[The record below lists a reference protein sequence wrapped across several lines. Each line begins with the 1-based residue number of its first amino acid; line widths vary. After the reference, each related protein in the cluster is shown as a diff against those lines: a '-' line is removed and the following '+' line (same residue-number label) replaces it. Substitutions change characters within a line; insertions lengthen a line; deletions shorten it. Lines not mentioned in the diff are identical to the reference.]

1 MAKSADEARKS
12 AMAKKPATRPAG
24 KLPKGGGK
32 GLSGDALVGNVS
44 ASTIKDIKRMGMTA
58 ALKLAGTNGKT
69 AGGAAREF
77 QEGVRRM
84 YGADRLAAAKAK
96 YGPAKSSSP
105 DAARRSSTMA
115 KPSKPVA
122 KSADAA
128 RMAALQKSRGQN
140 MPYKGGSMGTK
151 APMKKSGTTDPFAKA
166 VFGAG
171 RAVKKAITGG
181 ANNGMT
187 AAQVAAEN
195 KRRAAAA
202 KKTK

>member
-1 MAKSADEARKS
+1 MAKSADEARKA
-12 AMAKKPATRPAG
+12 AMSKKPAKMTG
-24 KLPKGGGK
+24 GLPKGGGK
-32 GLSGDALVGNVS
+32 GLSGDALVGRVS

-69 AGGAAREF
+69 SGGVAREF

-96 YGPAKSSSP
+96 YGPAKAKSA
-105 DAARRSSTMA
+105 DAARASV

-128 RMAALQKSRGQN
+128 RAAATKVSTKSSKPMA
-140 MPYKGGSMGTK
+140 
-151 APMKKSGTTDPFAKA
+151 KKSGTTDPFAKA

-171 RAVKKAITGG
+171 GAVKRALTGG
-181 ANNGMT
+181 SNQGMT

-195 KRRAAAA
+195 KRRAAAVAAAKA
-202 KKTK
+202 KKNK

>member
-1 MAKSADEARKS
+1 MAKTADEARKA
-12 AMAKKPATRPAG
+12 AMSKKPATRPAG
-24 KLPKGGGK
+24 KYPKGGGK

-44 ASTIKDIKRMGMTA
+44 AATIKDIKRMGMTA
-58 ALKLAGTNGKT
+58 ALKLAGTNNKT
-69 AGGAAREF
+69 AGGVAREF

-96 YGPAKSSSP
+96 YGKPVASSA
-105 DAARRSSTMA
+105 DAARAGAR

-128 RMAALQKSRGQN
+128 RAAA
-140 MPYKGGSMGTK
+140 TK
-151 APMKKSGTTDPFAKA
+151 ASTKSSKPMAKKSGTTDPFAKF

-171 RAVKKAITGG
+171 RALKEPFTSKPV
-181 ANNGMT
+181 
-187 AAQVAAEN
+187 
-195 KRRAAAA
+195 

>member
-1 MAKSADEARKS
+1 MVMAKTADEARKA
-12 AMAKKPATRPAG
+12 AMSKKPATRTAG
-24 KLPKGGGK
+24 KYPKGGGK

-58 ALKLAGTNGKT
+58 ALKLAGTNNKT
-69 AGGAAREF
+69 SGGVAREF

-84 YGADRLAAAKAK
+84 YGADRLAAAKSK
-96 YGPAKSSSP
+96 YGKPVASSA
-105 DAARRSSTMA
+105 DAARAGAR

-128 RMAALQKSRGQN
+128 RAAATKTSTKSSKPMA
-140 MPYKGGSMGTK
+140 
-151 APMKKSGTTDPFAKA
+151 KKSGTTDPFAKF

-171 RAVKKAITGG
+171 RALKEPFTSKPV
-181 ANNGMT
+181 
-187 AAQVAAEN
+187 
-195 KRRAAAA
+195 

>member
-1 MAKSADEARKS
+1 MVMAKTADEARKA
-12 AMAKKPATRPAG
+12 AMSKKPATRSAG

-58 ALKLAGTNGKT
+58 ALKLAGTNNKT
-69 AGGAAREF
+69 SGGVAREF

-96 YGPAKSSSP
+96 YGPAKSSA
-105 DAARRSSTMA
+105 DAARASV
-115 KPSKPVA
+115 KPSRPVA

-128 RMAALQKSRGQN
+128 RAAATKVSTKSSKPMA
-140 MPYKGGSMGTK
+140 
-151 APMKKSGTTDPFAKA
+151 KKSGTTDPFAKF

-171 RAVKKAITGG
+171 RALKEPFTSKPV
-181 ANNGMT
+181 
-187 AAQVAAEN
+187 
-195 KRRAAAA
+195 

>member
-1 MAKSADEARKS
+1 MAKSADEARKA
-12 AMAKKPATRPAG
+12 AMSKKPAKMTG
-24 KLPKGGGK
+24 GLPKGGGK
-32 GLSGDALVGNVS
+32 GLSGDALVGRVS

-58 ALKLAGTNGKT
+58 SLKLAGTNGKT

-96 YGPAKSSSP
+96 YGPAKSTSA
-105 DAARRSSTMA
+105 DAARASV

-128 RMAALQKSRGQN
+128 RAAA
-140 MPYKGGSMGTK
+140 TK
-151 APMKKSGTTDPFAKA
+151 ASTKSSKPMAKKSGTTDPFAKFVFA
-166 VFGAG
+166 VG
-171 RAVKKAITGG
+171 RAAKEPFTSKT
-181 ANNGMT
+181 
-187 AAQVAAEN
+187 
-195 KRRAAAA
+195 

>member
-1 MAKSADEARKS
+1 MAKTADEARKA
-12 AMAKKPATRPAG
+12 AMSKKPATRPAG

-58 ALKLAGTNGKT
+58 SLKLAGTNGKT

-96 YGPAKSSSP
+96 YGKPAAASA
-105 DAARRSSTMA
+105 DAARASV
-115 KPSKPVA
+115 KPSRPVA

-128 RMAALQKSRGQN
+128 RAAA
-140 MPYKGGSMGTK
+140 TK
-151 APMKKSGTTDPFAKA
+151 ASTKSSKPMAKKSGTTDPFAKF

-171 RAVKKAITGG
+171 RALKEPFTSKPV
-181 ANNGMT
+181 
-187 AAQVAAEN
+187 
-195 KRRAAAA
+195 

>member
-1 MAKSADEARKS
+1 MVMAKTADEARKA
-12 AMAKKPATRPAG
+12 AMSKKPATRPAG

-44 ASTIKDIKRMGMTA
+44 AATIKDIKRMGMTA
-58 ALKLAGTNGKT
+58 SLKLAGTNGKT

-96 YGPAKSSSP
+96 YGPAKSSSA
-105 DAARRSSTMA
+105 DAARASV
-115 KPSKPVA
+115 KPSRPVA

-128 RMAALQKSRGQN
+128 RAAA
-140 MPYKGGSMGTK
+140 TK
-151 APMKKSGTTDPFAKA
+151 ASTKSSKPMAKKSGTTDPFAKF

-171 RAVKKAITGG
+171 RALKEPFTSKPV
-181 ANNGMT
+181 
-187 AAQVAAEN
+187 
-195 KRRAAAA
+195 

>member
-1 MAKSADEARKS
+1 MAKTADEARKS
-12 AMAKKPATRPAG
+12 AMAKKPATRSAG

-44 ASTIKDIKRMGMTA
+44 AATIKDIKRMGMTA
-58 ALKLAGTNGKT
+58 ALKLAGTNAKT
-69 AGGAAREF
+69 SGGVAREF

-96 YGPAKSSSP
+96 YGPAKASSA
-105 DAARRSSTMA
+105 DAARAGVR

-128 RMAALQKSRGQN
+128 RAAANKTSTKSAKPMA
-140 MPYKGGSMGTK
+140 
-151 APMKKSGTTDPFAKA
+151 KKSGTTDPFAKF
-166 VFGAG
+166 VFDIP
-171 RAVKKAITGG
+171 RALKEPFTSK
-181 ANNGMT
+181 N
-187 AAQVAAEN
+187 
-195 KRRAAAA
+195 

>member
-1 MAKSADEARKS
+1 MVMAKSADEARKA
-12 AMAKKPATRPAG
+12 AMSKKPAKMKG
-24 KLPKGGGK
+24 GLPKGGGK

-96 YGPAKSSSP
+96 YGPAKATSA
-105 DAARRSSTMA
+105 DAARRSVKT
-115 KPSKPVA
+115 PKPVA

-128 RMAALQKSRGQN
+128 RAAATKKVSTKSSKPMA
-140 MPYKGGSMGTK
+140 
-151 APMKKSGTTDPFAKA
+151 KKSGTTDPFAKF
-166 VFGAG
+166 VFDIP
-171 RAVKKAITGG
+171 RALKEPFTSKT
-181 ANNGMT
+181 
-187 AAQVAAEN
+187 
-195 KRRAAAA
+195 

>member
-1 MAKSADEARKS
+1 MAAKSADEARKA
-12 AMAKKPATRPAG
+12 AMSKKSAG
-24 KLPKGGGK
+24 KYPKGGGK

-58 ALKLAGTNGKT
+58 ALKLAGTNAKT
-69 AGGAAREF
+69 SGGVAREF

-96 YGPAKSSSP
+96 YGPAKSGSA
-105 DAARRSSTMA
+105 DAARASV

-128 RMAALQKSRGQN
+128 RAAANKVSTKSSKPMA
-140 MPYKGGSMGTK
+140 
-151 APMKKSGTTDPFAKA
+151 KKTGTTDPFAKF
-166 VFGAG
+166 VFGVG
-171 RAVKKAITGG
+171 RAAKEPFTSK
-181 ANNGMT
+181 N
-187 AAQVAAEN
+187 
-195 KRRAAAA
+195 

>member
-1 MAKSADEARKS
+1 MVMAKTADEARKS
-12 AMAKKPATRPAG
+12 AMAKKPATRTAG
-24 KLPKGGGK
+24 KYPKGGGK

-58 ALKLAGTNGKT
+58 SLKLAGTNGKT

-96 YGPAKSSSP
+96 YGPAKSSSA
-105 DAARRSSTMA
+105 DAARASV
-115 KPSKPVA
+115 KPSRPVA

-128 RMAALQKSRGQN
+128 RAAA
-140 MPYKGGSMGTK
+140 TK
-151 APMKKSGTTDPFAKA
+151 ASTKSAKPMAKKSGTTDPFAKF

-171 RAVKKAITGG
+171 RALKEPFTSKPV
-181 ANNGMT
+181 
-187 AAQVAAEN
+187 
-195 KRRAAAA
+195 

>member
-1 MAKSADEARKS
+1 MAKTADEARKA
-12 AMAKKPATRPAG
+12 AMSKKPATRAAG
-24 KLPKGGGK
+24 KYPKGGGK

-58 ALKLAGTNGKT
+58 ALKLAGTNNKT
-69 AGGAAREF
+69 SGGVAREF

-96 YGPAKSSSP
+96 YGKPAAASA
-105 DAARRSSTMA
+105 DAARASV
-115 KPSKPVA
+115 KPSRPVA

-128 RMAALQKSRGQN
+128 RAAA
-140 MPYKGGSMGTK
+140 TK
-151 APMKKSGTTDPFAKA
+151 ASTKSAKPMAKKSGTTDPFAKF

-171 RAVKKAITGG
+171 RALKEPFTSKPV
-181 ANNGMT
+181 
-187 AAQVAAEN
+187 
-195 KRRAAAA
+195 

>member
-1 MAKSADEARKS
+1 MAKTADEARKA
-12 AMAKKPATRPAG
+12 AMSKKPAV
-24 KLPKGGGK
+24 KYPKGGGK

-96 YGPAKSSSP
+96 YGPAKATSA
-105 DAARRSSTMA
+105 DAARRSVKT
-115 KPSKPVA
+115 SKPVA

-128 RMAALQKSRGQN
+128 RAAATKKVSTKSSKPMA
-140 MPYKGGSMGTK
+140 
-151 APMKKSGTTDPFAKA
+151 KKSGTTDPFAKF
-166 VFGAG
+166 VFDIP
-171 RAVKKAITGG
+171 RALKEPFTSKT
-181 ANNGMT
+181 
-187 AAQVAAEN
+187 
-195 KRRAAAA
+195 